1 MYFNLHTHTYR
12 CHHASG
18 REREYIENA
27 IVSGMDL
34 LGFSEHVPYPFADGH
49 ESGFRLFRKD
59 MDNYFTVLNRL
70 RLEYKNEIQIL
81 IGFEA
86 EYYPGYF
93 DAMLRGIDPYQPD
106 YLILGQHFTNNEEDG
121 VYCLVPTDS
130 EEHLANYTGEVME
143 GLSTGKFTYL
153 AHPDI
158 INFTGD
164 PALYEAYMT
173 KLCLAAKRL
182 SIPLEFNFLGL
193 SERRIYPSERFFRI
207 AAEVGNDIVL
217 GCDAHHPDAMLAEK
231 MEERSVEFL
240 SRLGLRPIED
250 IIVRPLIS

>member
-1 MYFNLHTHTYR
+1 MHFNLHTHTYR

-18 REREYIENA
+18 QERAYIENA
-27 IVSGMDL
+27 IVSHMDL

-70 RLEYKNEIQIL
+70 REEYKNEIRIL

-86 EYYPGYF
+86 EYYPLYF
-93 DAMLRGIDPYQPD
+93 GAMLRGIAPYRPD

-130 EEHLANYTGEVME
+130 EAHLANYTSEVIE

-153 AHPDI
+153 AHPDV

-164 PALYEAYMT
+164 PALYKKYMT
-173 KLCLAAKRL
+173 TLCRAAKQL
-182 SIPLEFNFLGL
+182 AVPLEFNFLGF

-207 AAEVGNDIVL
+207 AAEVGNEIVL
-217 GCDAHHPDAMLAEK
+217 GCDAHHPDAMRAEK
-231 MEERSVEFL
+231 TAERATKFL
-240 SRLGLRPIED
+240 ARLGLQPIEE
-250 IIVRPLIS
+250 ITVRPLNL